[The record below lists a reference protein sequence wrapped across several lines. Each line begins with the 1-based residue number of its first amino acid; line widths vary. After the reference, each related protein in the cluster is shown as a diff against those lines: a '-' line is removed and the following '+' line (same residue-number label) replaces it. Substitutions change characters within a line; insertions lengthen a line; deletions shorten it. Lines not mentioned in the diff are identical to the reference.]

1 MIYVKGMRGIGT
13 RCADKRCA
21 DKTTFDYSVEELQ
34 NMHLLLRGDKL
45 GLELNCKEGGKTESM
60 NISKKEILQNNIHK
74 NG

>member
-1 MIYVKGMRGIGT
+1 MQIKDVQIKQHLIT
-13 RCADKRCA
+13 D
-21 DKTTFDYSVEELQ
+21 SVEELQ